1 MSDDKPFGL
10 SDIGQ
15 IAITVRDLPRAVAF
29 YRDVLCMQFL
39 FEAPNL
45 AFFSCGSV
53 RLMLGPPESE
63 ELDHPSSIVYYRV
76 DDIRV
81 AHETLA
87 QRGVQ
92 FIHEPLG
99 FSIPG
104 INDQDLTQY
113 LHGTMIIP
121 IIFFLLNLIHEE

>member
-1 MSDDKPFGL
+1 MSDGKPFGL

-15 IAITVRDLPRAVAF
+15 IAINVHDLPRAVAF
-29 YRDVLCMQFL
+29 YRDVLGMQFL

-45 AFFSCGSV
+45 AFFACGSV

-63 ELDHPSSIVYYRV
+63 ELDHASCIIYYKV

-87 QRGVQ
+87 QRGVR
-92 FIHEPLG
+92 FVHEPRVVHRT
-99 FSIPG
+99 
-104 INDQDLTQY
+104 DQYELWMAFFHDPDDN
-113 LHGTMIIP
+113 P
-121 IIFFLLNLIHEE
+121 IALMCEIHV